1 MPFVFPDSMGLTE
14 ILSLAV
20 ASILVNNYILVQFLG
35 CCSFFGVSK
44 KTDTAIGMGMAVVFV
59 MALASA
65 VTWAVQYFIL
75 EPLDLQYMQTIAF
88 ILVIATLVQFVEMFM
103 KKSMPA
109 LYSALGIFL
118 PLITTNCAVLGAAI
132 SNIDNQLFVH
142 RLDGLRRRLRP
153 GLHAGRSSCSPRS
166 VSVWTQPR
174 SAPSALKAS
183 RSRWF
188 PPRCSRCPS
197 WASPACRS
205 GKQGGKIRN
214 GYSEYHCGGCRPVH
228 HGHPVRDPAGH
239 RGKGVR
245 GRGGRARTAGA

>member
-1 MPFVFPDSMGLTE
+1 MSLTE

-65 VTWAVQYFIL
+65 VSWAVQYFIL
-75 EPLDLQYMQTIAF
+75 EPLNLQYMQTIAF

-132 SNIDNQLFVH
+132 SNIDNSYSFIGSMVYGVGSGLGYTLAIVLFSSIRE
-142 RLDGLRRRLRP
+142 RLDATSKCPKCFEGFPIALVSAALLAMSFMGFSGL
-153 GLHAGRSSCSPRS
+153 SI
-166 VSVWTQPR
+166 W
-174 SAPSALKAS
+174 
-183 RSRWF
+183 
-188 PPRCSRCPS
+188 
-197 WASPACRS
+197 
-205 GKQGGKIRN
+205 
-214 GYSEYHCGGCRPVH
+214 
-228 HGHPVRDPAGH
+228 
-239 RGKGVR
+239 
-245 GRGGRARTAGA
+245 

>member
-1 MPFVFPDSMGLTE
+1 MGLTE

-59 MALASA
+59 MALSSA

-75 EPLDLQYMQTIAF
+75 KPLNLQYMQTIAF

-132 SNIDNQLFVH
+132 SNIDNSYSFIGSMVYGVGSGLGYTLAIVLFSSIRE
-142 RLDGLRRRLRP
+142 RLDATSKCPKCFEGFPIALVSAALLAMSFMGFSGL
-153 GLHAGRSSCSPRS
+153 SI
-166 VSVWTQPR
+166 W
-174 SAPSALKAS
+174 
-183 RSRWF
+183 
-188 PPRCSRCPS
+188 
-197 WASPACRS
+197 
-205 GKQGGKIRN
+205 
-214 GYSEYHCGGCRPVH
+214 
-228 HGHPVRDPAGH
+228 
-239 RGKGVR
+239 
-245 GRGGRARTAGA
+245 

>member
-1 MPFVFPDSMGLTE
+1 MPFVFPDAMSLTE

-65 VTWAVQYFIL
+65 VSWAVWYFIL
-75 EPLDLQYMQTIAF
+75 DPLGLDYMQTIAF

-132 SNIDNQLFVH
+132 SNIDNGYSFIGSMVYGVGAGLGYTLAIVLFASIRE
-142 RLDGLRRRLRP
+142 RLDATSKCPKCFEGFPIALVSAALLAMSFMGFSGL
-153 GLHAGRSSCSPRS
+153 SI
-166 VSVWTQPR
+166 W
-174 SAPSALKAS
+174 
-183 RSRWF
+183 
-188 PPRCSRCPS
+188 
-197 WASPACRS
+197 
-205 GKQGGKIRN
+205 
-214 GYSEYHCGGCRPVH
+214 
-228 HGHPVRDPAGH
+228 
-239 RGKGVR
+239 
-245 GRGGRARTAGA
+245 

>member
-1 MPFVFPDSMGLTE
+1 MPFVFPDAMSLTE

-59 MALASA
+59 MALSSA

-75 EPLDLQYMQTIAF
+75 EPLNLQYMQTIAF

-132 SNIDNQLFVH
+132 SNIDNGYSFIGSMVYGVCAGVGYTLAIVLFASIRE
-142 RLDGLRRRLRP
+142 RLDATAKCPKCFEGFPIALVSAALLAMSFMGFSGL
-153 GLHAGRSSCSPRS
+153 SI
-166 VSVWTQPR
+166 W
-174 SAPSALKAS
+174 
-183 RSRWF
+183 
-188 PPRCSRCPS
+188 
-197 WASPACRS
+197 
-205 GKQGGKIRN
+205 
-214 GYSEYHCGGCRPVH
+214 
-228 HGHPVRDPAGH
+228 
-239 RGKGVR
+239 
-245 GRGGRARTAGA
+245 

>member
-1 MPFVFPDSMGLTE
+1 MAFNFPDAMGLTE
-14 ILSLAV
+14 VLSLAV
-20 ASILVNNYILVQFLG
+20 AAVLVNNYILVQFLG

-132 SNIDNQLFVH
+132 SNIDNSYSFIGSMVYGVGSGLGYTLAIVLFSSIRE
-142 RLDGLRRRLRP
+142 RLDATSKCPKCFEGFPIALVSAALLAMSFMGFSGL
-153 GLHAGRSSCSPRS
+153 SI
-166 VSVWTQPR
+166 W
-174 SAPSALKAS
+174 
-183 RSRWF
+183 
-188 PPRCSRCPS
+188 
-197 WASPACRS
+197 
-205 GKQGGKIRN
+205 
-214 GYSEYHCGGCRPVH
+214 
-228 HGHPVRDPAGH
+228 
-239 RGKGVR
+239 
-245 GRGGRARTAGA
+245 

>member
-44 KTDTAIGMGMAVVFV
+44 KTDTAIGMGRAVVYD
-59 MALASA
+59 MALSSA
-65 VTWAVQYFIL
+65 VSWAVQYFIL
-75 EPLDLQYMQTIAF
+75 EPLNLQYMQTIAF

-132 SNIDNQLFVH
+132 SNIDNSYSFIGSMVYGVGSGLGYTLAIVLFSSIRE
-142 RLDGLRRRLRP
+142 RLDATSKCPKCFEGFPIALVSAALLAMSFMGFSGL
-153 GLHAGRSSCSPRS
+153 SI
-166 VSVWTQPR
+166 W
-174 SAPSALKAS
+174 
-183 RSRWF
+183 
-188 PPRCSRCPS
+188 
-197 WASPACRS
+197 
-205 GKQGGKIRN
+205 
-214 GYSEYHCGGCRPVH
+214 
-228 HGHPVRDPAGH
+228 
-239 RGKGVR
+239 
-245 GRGGRARTAGA
+245 